1 MIATAK
7 KGTIGRSGERRLHL
21 FFGGI
26 EMRTLLSML
35 IVDLG
40 QSHEEFIVV
49 GDILGSTTGGQE
61 YDGRQPEDN
70 FISHDVV
77 R

>member
-1 MIATAK
+1 
-7 KGTIGRSGERRLHL
+7 
-21 FFGGI
+21 
-26 EMRTLLSML
+26 MRTLLSML